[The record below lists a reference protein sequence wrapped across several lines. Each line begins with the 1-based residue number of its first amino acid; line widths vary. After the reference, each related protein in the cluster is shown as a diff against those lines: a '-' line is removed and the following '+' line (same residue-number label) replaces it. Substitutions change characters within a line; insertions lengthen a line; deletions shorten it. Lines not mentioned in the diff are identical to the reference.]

1 MGFGGELRGFR
12 ICALDVGKVSV
23 SVWRCAAAAA
33 ASLVLEKLGSARLIT
48 MTGYFSATAVVVPA
62 FTPHSKKCRLAFHSA
77 ALTEALDRFLPH

>member
-1 MGFGGELRGFR
+1 VGFGGELRGFR
-12 ICALDVGKVSV
+12 ICALDVGKVLV
-23 SVWRCAAAAA
+23 SVWRCAAA

-62 FTPHSKKCRLAFHSA
+62 FTPHSEKCRLAFHSA